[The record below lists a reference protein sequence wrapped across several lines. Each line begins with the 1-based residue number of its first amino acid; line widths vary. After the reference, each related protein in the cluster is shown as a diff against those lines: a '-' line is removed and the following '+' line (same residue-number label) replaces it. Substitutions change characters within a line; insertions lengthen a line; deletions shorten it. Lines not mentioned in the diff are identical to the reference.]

1 MKRYDI
7 DSVDKHPMLV
17 ERDSG
22 RMVLADDAIAELAAR
37 DATIAELREAVRVLA
52 ERLHGFLR
60 FNHCQH
66 RLTNPIAAAAIEAA
80 KKEANQ

>member
-37 DATIAELREAVRVLA
+37 DATIAELR
-52 ERLHGFLR
+52 
-60 FNHCQH
+60 
-66 RLTNPIAAAAIEAA
+66 
-80 KKEANQ
+80 